1 MRGKK
6 LERWV
11 DLVGELAWIGIL
23 LGAALVCP
31 ISSARH
37 LVEIAHP
44 FEMGAL
50 GVGNQRDG
58 RRAERCQIGDLA
70 RAVHAHLDH
79 RGLMGRRQTKQGQRQ
94 TDVVVQVAPRR

>member
-37 LVEIAHP
+37 LVEI
-44 FEMGAL
+44 
-50 GVGNQRDG
+50 GVIGWAGWRVVRCIPPAF
-58 RRAERCQIGDLA
+58 RRRS
-70 RAVHAHLDH
+70 AVSPPPVKDPITEINAIVE
-79 RGLMGRRQTKQGQRQ
+79 GYWGEAKSELMG
-94 TDVVVQVAPRR
+94 DE